1 MVSNLPPRPIPSPR
15 GAHVPTAIMMM
26 VEPLKT
32 GGYRLS
38 TPHARG
44 WAARV
49 CTPVEL
55 AQGMLQAF
63 TEAQV
68 SAYARAHGK
77 VYDLD
82 GLTSQV
88 VGDPLAAR
96 PPARERRPRKGR
108 RAHSPADWTMTDN
121 GSWKS
126 PNGRVYGPSTQV
138 VQRVLAGRERM
149 GLATS

>member
-1 MVSNLPPRPIPSPR
+1 MAHNFPARPLPLPAGS
-15 GAHVPTAIMMM
+15 HVPTAIMVM
-26 VEPLKT
+26 VEPLAS

-44 WAARV
+44 WAAAVR
-49 CTPVEL
+49 TPIEL
-55 AQGMLQAF
+55 AQGMQRAF
-63 TEAQV
+63 TEVQV
-68 SAYARAHGK
+68 SAYARTHGK

-88 VGDPLAAR
+88 SGDPLAGR
-96 PPARERRPRKGR
+96 PTTREQRPRRGR
-108 RAHSPADWTMTDN
+108 RTHSPADWKMTDN

-138 VQRVLAGRERM
+138 VQHVLEGRKRM
-149 GLATS
+149 GLSTA

>member
-1 MVSNLPPRPIPSPR
+1 VSSSITPSALPPPG
-15 GAHVPTAIMMM
+15 GAHIPTAIMML
-26 VEPLKT
+26 VEPLAS

-49 CTPVEL
+49 RTPIEL
-55 AQGMLQAF
+55 AQGVHKAV
-63 TEAQV
+63 TETQV
-68 SAYARAHGK
+68 AAYARAHGK

-82 GLTSQV
+82 GLTGQV
-88 VGDPLAAR
+88 AGDPLAGQ
-96 PPARERRPRKGR
+96 PVSREQRRRRGR
-108 RAHSPADWTMTDN
+108 RSHSPADWSMTDN

-149 GLATS
+149 GLTIG

>member
-1 MVSNLPPRPIPSPR
+1 MANNLPPSPLPPPG
-15 GAHVPTAIMMM
+15 GAHVPGAIMVMI
-26 VEPLKT
+26 EPLPS

-49 CTPVEL
+49 RTPVEL
-55 AQGMLQAF
+55 AHGMRQAF
-63 TEAQV
+63 TEVQV

-82 GLTSQV
+82 GMTGQV
-88 VGDPLAAR
+88 TGDPLAGL
-96 PPARERRPRKGR
+96 PVAREKRPRRGR
-108 RAHSPADWTMTDN
+108 RAHSPADWQMTDN

-126 PNGRVYGPSTQV
+126 PKGRVYGPATQV
-138 VQRVLAGRERM
+138 VQRVLAGRQRM
-149 GLATS
+149 GLATA

>member
-1 MVSNLPPRPIPSPR
+1 MANNIQPSPLTR
-15 GAHVPTAIMMM
+15 SEGAHVPGAIMMM
-26 VEPLKT
+26 VEPLAT

-49 CTPVEL
+49 RTPVEL
-55 AQGMLQAF
+55 AQGIQRAL
-63 TEAQV
+63 TEVQV

-82 GLTSQV
+82 ELTGQV
-88 VGDPLAAR
+88 SGDPLADR
-96 PPARERRPRKGR
+96 PVGREQRQRRSRRK
-108 RAHSPADWTMTDN
+108 HSPADWKMTAN

-126 PNGRVYGPSTQV
+126 PNGRVYPVSTRV
-138 VQRVLAGRERM
+138 VQQVLAGRQRM
-149 GLATS
+149 GLSTG